1 MSDFPQEGHLDRTLD
16 AADEL
21 TKLEYAASQS
31 QLSAG
36 EQQRLEQLR
45 QAAGPIVKAERQK
58 AKGTSADD
66 SVVSTD
72 DSP

>member
-21 TKLEYAASQS
+21 TKLEYAASQG

-45 QAAGPIVKAERQK
+45 QEAGQIVKTQRQK
-58 AKGTSADD
+58 AKGTSADG